1 MKVKIVVVISQT
13 QDTEAKISVASSGDA
28 IDTSSMKWVLNPY
41 DEFAIEEAL
50 RIKEKFG
57 GEVTLVTMGPAR
69 VVEAIRTGLA
79 MGADSAVHI
88 KDDSFGSSDNY
99 AIGKVIA
106 SEIKKLDEYDLV
118 FTGFKIIDQESV
130 QVGVHIAEE
139 LGLPHVALVS
149 KIIQIDPD
157 QKRIT
162 CQKEIDGGHVVVEV
176 PLPALIT
183 CPDGMNEP
191 RYASLPGIMKA
202 KKKPLKEVTINDID
216 LSAIG
221 LSVEDLGKGGSRVK
235 TINIRV
241 PQIERKLK
249 IITGKDNPM
258 VKGSEVKESA
268 HELLRLLREEAKVI

>member
-1 MKVKIVVVISQT
+1 MKIIVVISQT
-13 QDTEAKISVASSGDA
+13 QDTEAKIGVASSGDA
-28 IDTSSMKWVLNPY
+28 IDTSAMKWILNPY

-50 RIKEKFG
+50 KTKEKFG

-69 VVEAIRTGLA
+69 AVEALRTGLA

-88 KDDSFGSSDNY
+88 KDDNFEHSDNY
-99 AIGKVIA
+99 AIGKVLG
-106 SEIKKLDEYDLV
+106 SEINKLGEYDLIL
-118 FTGFKIIDQESV
+118 TGFKIIDQESV
-130 QVGVHIAEE
+130 QVGIHVAEE
-139 LGLPHVALVS
+139 LGIPHVALVS

-157 QKRIT
+157 QKKIT

-176 PLPALIT
+176 PLPALVT

-202 KKKPLKEVTINDID
+202 KKKPLKEVGIDGIN
-216 LSAIG
+216 LSELG
-221 LSVEDLGKGGSRVK
+221 LTREALGKEGARVK
-235 TINIRV
+235 TTNIRV

-258 VKGSEVKESA
+258 VKGDEVRQSA
-268 HELLRLLREEAKVI
+268 DELLRLLREEAKVI

>member
-1 MKVKIVVVISQT
+1 MKIIVVISQT
-13 QDTEAKISVASSGDA
+13 QDTEAKIGVASSGDA
-28 IDTSSMKWVLNPY
+28 IDTSAMKWILNPY

-50 RIKEKFG
+50 RTKEKFG

-69 VVEAIRTGLA
+69 AVEALRTGLA

-88 KDDSFGSSDNY
+88 KDDNFGLSDNY
-99 AIGKVIA
+99 AIGKVLG
-106 SEIKKLDEYDLV
+106 SEIKKLGEYDLIL
-118 FTGFKIIDQESV
+118 TGFKIIDQESV
-130 QVGVHIAEE
+130 QVGIHVAEE
-139 LGLPHVALVS
+139 LGVPHVALVS

-157 QKRIT
+157 QKKVT

-202 KKKPLKEVTINDID
+202 KKKPLKEVGIDDIN
-216 LSAIG
+216 LSELG
-221 LSVEDLGKGGSRVK
+221 LTREALGKDGARVK
-235 TINIRV
+235 TTNIRV

-249 IITGKDNPM
+249 IITGKDNPT
-258 VKGSEVKESA
+258 VKGDEVRESA
-268 HELLRLLREEAKVI
+268 DELLRLLREEAKVI

>member
-1 MKVKIVVVISQT
+1 MKIIVVISQT

-28 IDTSSMKWVLNPY
+28 IDTSAMKWILNPY

-50 RIKEKFG
+50 KTKEKFG
-57 GEVTLVTMGPAR
+57 GEVVLLTMGPAR
-69 VVEAIRTGLA
+69 AVEALRTGLA

-88 KDDSFGSSDNY
+88 KDDSFGFSDNY

-106 SEIKKLDEYDLV
+106 SEIGNLGEYDLI

-130 QVGVHIAEE
+130 QVGIHIAEE
-139 LGLPHVALVS
+139 LGIPHVALVS
-149 KIIQIDPD
+149 KIIQIDPG
-157 QKRIT
+157 QKKIT

-183 CPDGMNEP
+183 CPDAMNEP

-202 KKKPLKEVTINDID
+202 KKKPLKEVNIGDID

-221 LSVEDLGKGGSRVK
+221 LSAENLGKEGARVR
-235 TINIRV
+235 TANIRV

-249 IITGKDNPM
+249 VISGKDNPM
-258 VKGSEVKESA
+258 VKGDEVKESA
-268 HELLRLLREEAKVI
+268 DELLRLLREEAKVI

>member
-1 MKVKIVVVISQT
+1 MKIIVVMSQT

-28 IDTSSMKWVLNPY
+28 IDTSTMKWILNPY

-50 RIKEKFG
+50 KTKEKFG
-57 GEVTLVTMGPAR
+57 GEVVLVTMGPAR
-69 VVEAIRTGLA
+69 AVEALRTGLA

-88 KDDSFGSSDNY
+88 KDDSFSFSDNY

-106 SEIKKLDEYDLV
+106 SEIGKLGDYDLI

-130 QVGVHIAEE
+130 QVGIHIAEE
-139 LGLPHVALVS
+139 LGIPHVALVS
-149 KIIQIDPD
+149 KVIQIDPD
-157 QKRIT
+157 QKKIT
-162 CQKEIDGGHVVVEV
+162 CQKEIDGGHVVVDV

-183 CPDGMNEP
+183 CPDAMNEP

-202 KKKPLKEVTINDID
+202 KKKPLKEVNIGDID
-216 LSAIG
+216 LSGIG
-221 LSVEDLGKGGSRVK
+221 LSAENLGKEGARVK
-235 TINIRV
+235 TTNIRV

-258 VKGSEVKESA
+258 VKGEEVKQSA
-268 HELLRLLREEAKVI
+268 DELLKLLREEAKVI

>member
-1 MKVKIVVVISQT
+1 MKIVVVISQT
-13 QDTEAKISVASSGDA
+13 QDTEAKISVAPSGDS

-50 RIKEKFG
+50 RTKEKFG

-69 VVEAIRTGLA
+69 VVEALRTGLA

-88 KDDSFGSSDNY
+88 KDDSFASSDNY

-106 SEIKKLDEYDLV
+106 SEIKKLGEYDLV

-130 QVGVHIAEE
+130 QVGIHIAEE
-139 LGLPHVALVS
+139 LGIPHVALVS

-157 QKRIT
+157 QRRIT

-202 KKKPLKEVTINDID
+202 KKKPLKEVTVNDID
-216 LSAIG
+216 LSEIG
-221 LSVEDLGKGGSRVK
+221 LSVEGLGKVGSRVK
-235 TINIRV
+235 TTNIRV

-249 IITGKDNPM
+249 VITGKDNPM
-258 VKGSEVKESA
+258 VRGDEVKESA
-268 HELLRLLREEAKVI
+268 HELLTLLREEAKVI

>member
-1 MKVKIVVVISQT
+1 VKIVVVISQT

-41 DEFAIEEAL
+41 DEFAVEEAL

-69 VVEAIRTGLA
+69 VAEAIRTGLA

-88 KDDSFGSSDNY
+88 KDDNFGSSDNY

-106 SEIKKLDEYDLV
+106 SEIKKLGEYDLV

-130 QVGVHIAEE
+130 QVGIHIAEE
-139 LGLPHVALVS
+139 LGIPHVALVS
-149 KIIQIDPD
+149 KIIRIDPD

-235 TINIRV
+235 TTNIRV

-258 VKGSEVKESA
+258 VKGDEVKESA
-268 HELLRLLREEAKVI
+268 RELLRLLREEAKVI